1 MLSRWIL
8 KLPINFIIMVIIM
21 VIPHRNGIPAVTETA
36 SGMLN
41 EKELFRLNVR
51 QPGMK

>member
-8 KLPINFIIMVIIM
+8 KLPIIIIILVM
-21 VIPHRNGIPAVTETA
+21 PHRNGILAVTETA
-36 SGMLN
+36 SGMIN

-51 QPGMK
+51 QPRKK